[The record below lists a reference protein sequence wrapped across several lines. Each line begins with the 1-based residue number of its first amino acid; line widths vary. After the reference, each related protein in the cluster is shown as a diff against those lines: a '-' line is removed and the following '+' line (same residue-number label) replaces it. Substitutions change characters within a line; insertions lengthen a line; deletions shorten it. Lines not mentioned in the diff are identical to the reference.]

1 MKMKASKLS
10 KKDHVKKRERQNIMK
25 ETKKLMEDLEKT
37 HQEELE
43 EFKLK
48 KSENKLNSIPLLP
61 MDIEFK
67 F

>member
-1 MKMKASKLS
+1 
-10 KKDHVKKRERQNIMK
+10 MK
-25 ETKKLMEDLEKT
+25 ETKKLMEDMEKT